1 MLLEFVDVAKAY
13 RGGTRGVDGVT
24 LRLGPGLVG
33 LLGPNG
39 AGKSSL
45 MRIAATVTRPTSGQ
59 VLFDGADAV
68 ARPDPLRRNLGY
80 LPQDFGVY
88 PHLSAREFLSYLAA
102 VKGLPA
108 KAARTRIGEL
118 LELFGLAGAGRRP
131 LGKYSGGMLRR
142 VGIAQA
148 LLADPRVLIVDEPT
162 AGLDPEQRVL
172 FRNLLAD
179 LAGDRVVLLSTHIV
193 SDVESVASDI
203 AIMAGGRLRLRGSPQ
218 DLLRQAEGLVW
229 EMTVP
234 AGALAQLRRAAPG
247 QQMVRTDVRGAGP
260 PARRR
265 RPRPR
270 TRCPPPPDLED
281 AYLTIIHAERR
292 PSPPRPCA
300 ARRRA
305 APGRRGD
312 ESPGARRAG
321 RGRLPERHG
330 RPAYLVTLAAAIVLG
345 YLALPPASSVWVVMN
360 AGGYRG
366 VYNSAWT
373 GTVTALAGALWLMGA
388 GFYVVR
394 SAIARDRA
402 DRRRPDP
409 RRHPAAQRR
418 VPGGQVPEQPDGPG
432 LHGRRAGGDRAGP
445 PAGPR
450 RVRRRR
456 PRRPAAAVRRC

>member
-1 MLLEFVDVAKAY
+1 MLLELVDVAKAY

-68 ARPDPLRRNLGY
+68 ARPDPLRRSLGY

-162 AGLDPEQRVL
+162 AGLDPEERVL
-172 FRNLLAD
+172 FRNLLSD
-179 LAGDRVVLLSTHIV
+179 LAVDRVVLLSTHIV

-203 AIMAGGRLRLRGSPQ
+203 AIMAGGRLRQRGRPQ
-218 DLLRQAEGLVW
+218 DLLQQAEGLVW
-229 EMTVP
+229 ELTVP
-234 AGALAQLRRAAPG
+234 AGALTQLRERHLVSR
-247 QQMVRTDVRGAGP
+247 MVRTESGVRVRVLAPAP
-260 PARRR
+260 PSADAV
-265 RPRPR
+265 PAA
-270 TRCPPPPDLED
+270 PDLED
-281 AYLTIIHAERR
+281 AYLTIIHAAGVGR
-292 PSPPRPCA
+292 SPLGPVR
-300 ARRRA
+300 
-305 APGRRGD
+305 D
-312 ESPGARRAG
+312 D
-321 RGRLPERHG
+321 
-330 RPAYLVTLAAAIVLG
+330 PA
-345 YLALPPASSVWVVMN
+345 
-360 AGGYRG
+360 
-366 VYNSAWT
+366 
-373 GTVTALAGALWLMGA
+373 
-388 GFYVVR
+388 
-394 SAIARDRA
+394 
-402 DRRRPDP
+402 
-409 RRHPAAQRR
+409 
-418 VPGGQVPEQPDGPG
+418 
-432 LHGRRAGGDRAGP
+432 
-445 PAGPR
+445 
-450 RVRRRR
+450 RVRR
-456 PRRPAAAVRRC
+456 